1 MTTPEQET
9 VGGSEGRNGAGPK
22 RVLAV
27 IAGALLIAVLLNA
40 PELEREA
47 KAKPFGDE
55 RDFWVAVWKP
65 FATVSR
71 AVWLDKPREWADKAL
86 DRDDSGPLFQLP
98 PADATTTSAT
108 RTPGPT
114 ATPEPPKQLVRTP
127 TFQAPLRLWFGGD
140 SMSKVLGESL
150 VRQAADSGLI
160 EPVHEPQL
168 ESGLTRPD
176 FFDWP
181 GELNRVSKLAP
192 PYDVMVIMFGAN
204 DAQGIIEANG
214 TIHQEEG
221 TPGWIAEYRRRVAGV
236 MDLVKADGRLVVW
249 VGQPIMRSDGLS
261 ADMAMMNEIY
271 REEAAKRP
279 WVKFLDLWPLFSTAD
294 GKYDAYILDDDG
306 ELKLMRNPDGV
317 HLVREGGEKAAR
329 HILKLVFEEAK
340 VASVTGP

>member
-1 MTTPEQET
+1 MAMPEQET
-9 VGGSEGRNGAGPK
+9 VGGTEERAGVGPK

-27 IAGALLIAVLLNA
+27 IAGALFLAILLNA

-86 DRDDSGPLFQLP
+86 DRDDSEAIFELP
-98 PADATTTSAT
+98 PAGGTVPAATAS
-108 RTPGPT
+108 PGPT
-114 ATPEPPKQLVRTP
+114 ATPEAPKQLVRTP
-127 TFQAPLRLWFGGD
+127 SVEAPLRLWFGGD
-140 SMSKVLGESL
+140 SMSKIPGESV
-150 VRQAADSGLI
+150 VRQATDSGLI
-160 EPVHEPQL
+160 VPVHEPQL
-168 ESGLTRPD
+168 QSGLTRPD

-181 GELNRVSKLAP
+181 GELNRVSKLQPA
-192 PYDVMVIMFGAN
+192 YDVMVIMFGAN
-204 DAQGIIEANG
+204 DAQGIVEANG
-214 TIHQEEG
+214 TIHQDEG

-236 MDLVKADGRLVVW
+236 MDLAKADGRLVVW

-294 GKYDAYILDDDG
+294 GKYDPYIVDDDG

-340 VASVTGP
+340 VPPATP